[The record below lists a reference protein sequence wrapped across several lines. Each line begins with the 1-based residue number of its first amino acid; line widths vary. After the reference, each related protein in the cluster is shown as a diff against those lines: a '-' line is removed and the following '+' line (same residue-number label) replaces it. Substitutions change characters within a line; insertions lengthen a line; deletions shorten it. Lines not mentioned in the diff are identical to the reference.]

1 MINISMYNVRQ
12 NKEVKKKQIYASD
25 VKEIETFLVQV
36 RLGSIFAWL
45 YMNIVQF
52 KRVSSFSA

>member
-1 MINISMYNVRQ
+1 MINTSMYNVRQ
-12 NKEVKKKQIYASD
+12 NKEVKKKQIYASN

-45 YMNIVQF
+45 
-52 KRVSSFSA
+52 